1 MWTRTLCYNNL
12 MIFRQ
17 KDPWIIFQSLLF
29 PGNFLTFNSPPLLA
43 NSDLT
48 LKLFATFEEGTKL
61 TLKKMGGLY
70 HEQRVEWGSDVCP
83 DWCASRAYSLCGVPL
98 ASEKAEELPWLY
110 IAVMMFCQL
119 IGFLF
124 IYFKNCQSCALS
136 LVCNHNFSGWESG
149 LSIYSTK

>member
-1 MWTRTLCYNNL
+1 
-12 MIFRQ
+12 
-17 KDPWIIFQSLLF
+17 
-29 PGNFLTFNSPPLLA
+29 
-43 NSDLT
+43 
-48 LKLFATFEEGTKL
+48 
-61 TLKKMGGLY
+61 MGGLY

-83 DWCASRAYSLCGVPL
+83 NWCTSKAYSLCEVPL

-110 IAVMMFCQL
+110 IVVMMFCQL